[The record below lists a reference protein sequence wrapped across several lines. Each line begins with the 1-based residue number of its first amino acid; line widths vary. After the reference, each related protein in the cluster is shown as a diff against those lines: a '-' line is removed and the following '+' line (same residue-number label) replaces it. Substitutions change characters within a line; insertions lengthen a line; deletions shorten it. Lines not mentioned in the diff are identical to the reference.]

1 MARQNEWMKFFDG
14 YASKYVKEPFTKNTV
29 KETDFVIEE
38 LELKVGSSVLDIGCG
53 IGRHSIELAKRGYD
67 VTGVDISSGMLA
79 EADKAAQEAGVK
91 ITWVQADANKFRL
104 RRKFDAAICLCEG
117 AFGLLGKTDHFIG
130 HDLAILQNIGFALKR
145 GSGLI
150 LTVPNGFNKIRKY
163 TQKDVEEGRFD
174 PLTLTET
181 FPMEWDTSSGPESVV
196 VRERGYVPTE
206 LTLLFN
212 RAGFKVEHVWGG
224 TAGNWGRRSV
234 ELDEIE
240 IMIVGRKLSQNIT
253 RRVCSVKKQQ

>member
-1 MARQNEWMKFFDG
+1 MERQNEWKKFFDG
-14 YASKYVKEPFTKNTV
+14 YASNYMKEPFTKNTV
-29 KETDFVIEE
+29 KEIDFVIEE
-38 LELKVGSSVLDIGCG
+38 LKLKVGNSVLDIGCG

-67 VTGVDISSGMLA
+67 VTGVDISSGMLI
-79 EADKAAQEAGVK
+79 EAAKAAQEAGVK
-91 ITWVQADANKFRL
+91 ITWVQADASKFRL

-150 LTVPNGFNKIRKY
+150 LTVPNGFNKVRKY

-181 FPMEWDTSSGPESVV
+181 FPVEWDTPSGPESIV

-212 RAGFKVEHVWGG
+212 HAGFKVEHVWVALRETGV
-224 TAGNWGRRSV
+224 AGA
-234 ELDEIE
+234 LT
-240 IMIVGRKLSQNIT
+240 LT
-253 RRVCSVKKQQ
+253 R